1 VRGRLPPRL
10 EWASFYQV
18 MKKKRSI
25 RVILS
30 LLVLNI
36 WLGSGQVRAQL
47 AEGQRV
53 NYKLVPNLEPMK
65 EKEPTPDFTLPR
77 LSEENSSSNTSLWR
91 RLWSWST
98 SPRSLENPVSL
109 KDFRGK
115 LVLLNFWATWCEPCR
130 EEMPAMEKLHQEFK
144 DRGFIVLA
152 VDIKDRQR
160 DALAFVK
167 ELKLTY
173 PVVFDPEG
181 KTGLLY
187 GAWGLPTTYL
197 IGRTGLGLAR
207 LWGPAN
213 WYSPGARKLIQTLLE
228 QKK

>member
-1 VRGRLPPRL
+1 
-10 EWASFYQV
+10 

-25 RVILS
+25 RAILS
-30 LLVLNI
+30 LLVLT
-36 WLGSGQVRAQL
+36 LCPGSVELSIQA

-65 EKEPTPDFTLPR
+65 EKEPTPDFTLPA
-77 LSEENSSSNTSLWR
+77 LSEANSSSTPSLWE
-91 RLWSWST
+91 RLWSGPAGSR
-98 SPRSLENPVSL
+98 SPEKPVSL

-130 EEMPAMEKLHQEFK
+130 EEMPAMERLYQEFK
-144 DRGFIVLA
+144 DKGFVVLA

-181 KTGLLY
+181 KAGLLY